1 MSSNIT
7 VIRVCEHCGND
18 FTARTTVTRFCGD
31 LCAKRNYKQRQKEKK
46 IKQSNKETESIK
58 QNKVKQ
64 NKDISKLEFLNP
76 SDTAKLLQCSR
87 VYVYKLLDSGKL
99 SFIQLSE
106 KKRLINRK
114 SIDNYLLSLHKPNIK
129 TKILP
134 FEKPFDIN
142 NSLSM
147 SEAQQYTGLSEKALY
162 SAIKRNNIRKHQS
175 GKYVFVE
182 KIELDKL
189 LTK

>member
-46 IKQSNKETESIK
+46 ISQSNKETESIK

-64 NKDISKLEFLNP
+64 IKDVSKLDYLNP
-76 SDTAKLLQCSR
+76 TDTARLLLCSVR
-87 VYVYKLLDSGKL
+87 NVYKLIDSGKL
-99 SFIQLSE
+99 PFAQLSE
-106 KKRLINRK
+106 KKRLISRIDIDAYLK
-114 SIDNYLLSLHKPNIK
+114 SITSQRLI
-129 TKILP
+129 TKSNQN
-134 FEKPFDIN
+134 EQPFDIN

-147 SEAQQYTGLSEKALY
+147 SEAQQYTGMSEKALY
-162 SAIKRNNIRKHQS
+162 NAIKRNNIRKHQS

-182 KIELDKL
+182 KVELDKL